1 MIDDEVPKV
10 RNAVAWVYLRLIEN
24 VYQMVF
30 TSSDTLS
37 LYIQK
42 ALNHITDHHRIT
54 TLILSSL

>member
-1 MIDDEVPKV
+1 MIDDDVPKV

-30 TSSDTLS
+30 TSNDTLTV
-37 LYIQK
+37 YIEK
-42 ALNHITDHHRIT
+42 ALNHINDHHRVT